1 MNEVVFIETVFLGI
15 LEWLKRKT
23 RRLRWRSQVKRKT
36 QKADPER
43 KAVAK
48 VEAKVAQKARVVTV
62 KVVKAVVVDRAA
74 VTRSLGPTAVV
85 PLTLSKGDKRWFR
98 SKGLNMQLML
108 TNRQVAHRVCTV
120 VIKAV
125 FLPLTVSLSDSFL
138 SYVWIRY
145 FRRQSCREI

>member
-1 MNEVVFIETVFLGI
+1 M
-15 LEWLKRKT
+15 
-23 RRLRWRSQVKRKT
+23 
-36 QKADPER
+36 
-43 KAVAK
+43 
-48 VEAKVAQKARVVTV
+48 EAKVAQKARVVTV
-62 KVVKAVVVDRAA
+62 KVVKTVVVDRAA

-125 FLPLTVSLSDSFL
+125 FFAIDCFSL
-138 SYVWIRY
+138 R
-145 FRRQSCREI
+145 

>member
-36 QKADPER
+36 QKADPGR

-62 KVVKAVVVDRAA
+62 KVVKTVVVDRAA
-74 VTRSLGPTAVV
+74 MTRSLGPTAVV

-125 FLPLTVSLSDSFL
+125 FFAVDCFSL
-138 SYVWIRY
+138 R
-145 FRRQSCREI
+145 

>member
-1 MNEVVFIETVFLGI
+1 M
-15 LEWLKRKT
+15 
-23 RRLRWRSQVKRKT
+23 RRRSQVKRKT
-36 QKADPER
+36 QKADPGR

-62 KVVKAVVVDRAA
+62 KVVKTVVVDRAA

-125 FLPLTVSLSDSFL
+125 FLPLTVSLSDSFFIL
-138 SYVWIRY
+138 RVDS
-145 FRRQSCREI
+145 

>member
-1 MNEVVFIETVFLGI
+1 M
-15 LEWLKRKT
+15 
-23 RRLRWRSQVKRKT
+23 RWRSQVKRKT
-36 QKADPER
+36 QKADPGR

-62 KVVKAVVVDRAA
+62 KVVKTVVVDRAA

-98 SKGLNMQLML
+98 SKGLNMQPML

-138 SYVWIRY
+138 LYVWIRY